1 MGPLNR
7 VLSPQSYRSR
17 RCQGQA
23 SLGADPVQISDRAQ
37 GHVDSWSSS
46 RCLALILASGAEL
59 APTNLAHPEQLLS
72 GANLLLRT
80 QSAQEPTSEP
90 ETGSCEDILEG
101 GC

>member
-7 VLSPQSYRSR
+7 LLSPQSYRSR

-23 SLGADPVQISDRAQ
+23 SLGADPVQISDLAQ